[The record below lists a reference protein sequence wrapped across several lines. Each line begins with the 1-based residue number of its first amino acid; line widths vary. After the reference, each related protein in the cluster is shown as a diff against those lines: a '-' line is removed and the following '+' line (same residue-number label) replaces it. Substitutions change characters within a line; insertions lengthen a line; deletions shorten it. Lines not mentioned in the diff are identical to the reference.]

1 MRVQL
6 LALTAV
12 LVLSFIAEK
21 CRQLIGE
28 ESASRSKTERFT
40 FVNCFD
46 MSYGTIGC
54 ILKELVKIYLYY
66 IRATHVHKVRNEAT
80 KEAVQENL
88 SKGQSLEDAVKEGQ
102 KVGNAAA
109 RRASLQAK
117 HIMGPM
123 VSSGWDFFETVYVG
137 GTLAEASIRSVG
149 TLLGSYVGGI
159 IGEGKTRWFGFLLG
173 SQLGSWI
180 GGRLGL
186 MLYDVGNGL
195 QFVLQLTRTNKSD
208 GENNSL
214 LLISS

>member
-6 LALTAV
+6 LAVTAV
-12 LVLSFIAEK
+12 LVLSFIELKNVDSFEK
-21 CRQLIGE
+21 NQLKKQDRKIPI
-28 ESASRSKTERFT
+28 RKL
-40 FVNCFD
+40 FD

-54 ILKELVKIYLYY
+54 IL
-66 IRATHVHKVRNEAT
+66 RNWAE
-80 KEAVQENL
+80 
-88 SKGQSLEDAVKEGQ
+88 
-102 KVGNAAA
+102 VGNAAA

-159 IGEGKTRWFGFLLG
+159 MGKGKLGGWFSFGK
-173 SQLGSWI
+173 SLGSWI

-195 QFVLQLTRTNKSD
+195 QFVLQLHQD
-208 GENNSL
+208 Y
-214 LLISS
+214 

>member
-1 MRVQL
+1 MKAQL

-21 CRQLIGE
+21 CRQLVGE

-40 FVNCFD
+40 FTNCFD

-54 ILKELVKIYLYY
+54 LLKELVKIYLYY

-80 KEAVQENL
+80 KEAVQESL
-88 SKGQSLEDAVKEGQ
+88 SKGQSLEDAMKTGQ

-109 RRASLQAK
+109 QRASLQAK

-137 GTLAEASIRSVG
+137 GTLAEAIIRSVG
-149 TLLGSYVGGI
+149 TLLGSYIGGI
-159 IGEGKTRWFGFLLG
+159 IGEGKNRWLGFLLG

-195 QFVLQLTRTNKSD
+195 QFLLHLTKSKSD
-208 GENNSL
+208 GESTSL
-214 LLISS
+214 LLEF